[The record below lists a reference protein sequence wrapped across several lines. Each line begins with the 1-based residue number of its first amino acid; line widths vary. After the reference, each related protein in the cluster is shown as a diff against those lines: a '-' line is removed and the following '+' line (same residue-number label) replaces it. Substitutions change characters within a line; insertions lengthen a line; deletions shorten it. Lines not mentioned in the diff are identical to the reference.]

1 MGIILNAMRKIVYKA
16 DDKNKPVMMCTRPNT
31 RNRYKNDKYKI
42 PADQPQCTIFKDNR
56 CCGGCRLAPT
66 CDHVVDCNCYGFT
79 KGQMGVKNKRAKGR
93 NDRAMWRMQFIWTR
107 MPFRIYKMSLW
118 N

>member
-93 NDRAMWRMQFIWTR
+93 NDRAM
-107 MPFRIYKMSLW
+107 
-118 N
+118 